1 MKSRILAAKISL
13 AITLALAAPSA
24 NAQISVID
32 VANVRQ
38 TTVSALQNVATV
50 AKQIQQYQTQLQQ
63 YQNMIQNTVG
73 APVQLWQQ
81 ATQTIDSL
89 QGQVNQI
96 SSFARQAGDV
106 NTYMNQFKNPSYYQT
121 NACTFCTAAQRA
133 ADPSATRAR
142 TTSQMAA
149 NADAMNG
156 INSAMTT
163 LASDGQRLDQLQAN
177 ATGASGQMQALSYAN
192 HFAAQQ
198 ASELQKIRGVLLAQS
213 AALTAQSQYQLD
225 RDAAATE
232 ASAAMRKTKPTP
244 IGTYQN

>member
-121 NACTFCTAAQRA
+121 NACTFGNCTAAQRGGSVRYSRPH
-133 ADPSATRAR
+133 DKPDGRKCR
-142 TTSQMAA
+142 RYERHQQRHD
-149 NADAMNG
+149 NAC
-156 INSAMTT
+156 
-163 LASDGQRLDQLQAN
+163 
-177 ATGASGQMQALSYAN
+177 
-192 HFAAQQ
+192 
-198 ASELQKIRGVLLAQS
+198 V
-213 AALTAQSQYQLD
+213 
-225 RDAAATE
+225 
-232 ASAAMRKTKPTP
+232 
-244 IGTYQN
+244 

>member
-121 NACTFCTAAQRA
+121 NACTFGNCTRA
-133 ADPSATRAR
+133 AALSATRAR

-192 HFAAQQ
+192 QFAAQQ

>member
-1 MKSRILAAKISL
+1 MKSRFLAAKISL
-13 AITLALAAPSA
+13 ANAFALAAPSA

-89 QGQVNQI
+89 QSQVNQI

-106 NTYMNQFKNPSYYQT
+106 NTYMNQFKIRLTIRP
-121 NACTFCTAAQRA
+121 
-133 ADPSATRAR
+133 
-142 TTSQMAA
+142 
-149 NADAMNG
+149 
-156 INSAMTT
+156 T
-163 LASDGQRLDQLQAN
+163 LAPPGIARPRKGQRLCLPRVPARL
-177 ATGASGQMQALSYAN
+177 ARWPQM
-192 HFAAQQ
+192 
-198 ASELQKIRGVLLAQS
+198 
-213 AALTAQSQYQLD
+213 
-225 RDAAATE
+225 
-232 ASAAMRKTKPTP
+232 PTL
-244 IGTYQN
+244 